1 MQQLRIYCFFVT
13 AWHGVRRVDF
23 RVIVLYSGP
32 FSMLAHALEERV
44 NLTD

>member
-1 MQQLRIYCFFVT
+1 MQLRIYCFFVT